1 MPTQDNEEVEEIQTA
16 LEAKFMDILSQPD
29 VVIPEEEIA
38 EDGEFSEEQRA
49 TLQAML
55 KAQMPTPEAIQQ
67 QIKMTAHNA
76 EVQKKRDER
85 QARKRARR
93 ALTNKRRRSR

>member
-29 VVIPEEEIA
+29 VVIPKDEIA
-38 EDGEFSEEQRA
+38 DDGFSEEQRA

-55 KAQMPTPEAIQQ
+55 KSEMPTPEQIQQ